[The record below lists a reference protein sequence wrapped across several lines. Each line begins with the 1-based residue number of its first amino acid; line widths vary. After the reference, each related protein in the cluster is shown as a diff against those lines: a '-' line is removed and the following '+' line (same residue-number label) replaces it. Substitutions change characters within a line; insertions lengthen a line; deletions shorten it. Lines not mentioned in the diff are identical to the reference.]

1 MTGEVTDSFAR
12 DTPASSPACLAN
24 VFSPDRICLDAE
36 ITSVK
41 RLLETLSAQLA
52 DASSRTLTED
62 GIFQALASRERL
74 GSTCVGKGVALPH
87 GRIEGLAQPRGA
99 IVRFDSPLEM
109 EAADDQP
116 VTIACGL
123 LVPADSADR
132 HIAILQK
139 LARGFELHDL
149 HRRLIQA
156 QAVEDAY
163 ACLTALDAHIG

>member
-1 MTGEVTDSFAR
+1 MTGEATGSAAR
-12 DTPASSPACLAN
+12 DTPAPPPVCLAD
-24 VFSPDRICLDAE
+24 VFSLDRVCLDAE

-41 RLLETLSAQLA
+41 RLLETLSEQLA
-52 DASSRTLTED
+52 DTRLRGLTKD

-74 GSTCVGKGVALPH
+74 GSTCVGHGVALPH

-99 IVRFDSPLEM
+99 IVRFDSPLDM

-139 LARGFELHDL
+139 LARGFELHSL

-156 QAVEDAY
+156 RAAEDVY
-163 ACLTALDAHIG
+163 RCLTELDQGVS